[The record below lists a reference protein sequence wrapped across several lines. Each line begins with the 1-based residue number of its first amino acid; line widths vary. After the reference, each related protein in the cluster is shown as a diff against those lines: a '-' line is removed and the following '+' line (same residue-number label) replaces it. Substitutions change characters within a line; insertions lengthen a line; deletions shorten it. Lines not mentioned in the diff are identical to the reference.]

1 MLMKKIA
8 ILSQKGGTGKTYV
21 STNLSVAAELAGHTT
36 VLLDLDPQSSS
47 AKWGDNRAEDTPAVI
62 STHAKRLPKMLQLAE
77 ENGASFA
84 VIDTAP
90 HTESAALDAARAAD
104 LVIIPCKPDL
114 VSIQAIGTTI
124 DLVHL
129 AKTPARIVLNGV
141 THYGMLAEQA
151 RAGLHIYDIPSAP
164 CDIGDRIAFTHAYNA
179 GFGVQE
185 FQPRSKA
192 STEITALYQYILKTM
207 EYPYAS

>member
-1 MLMKKIA
+1 MKKIA
-8 ILSQKGGTGKTYV
+8 ILSQKGGTGKTYFA
-21 STNLSVAAELAGHTT
+21 TNLSVAAEIDGHTT
-36 VLLDLDPQSSS
+36 VLLDLDPQSSA
-47 AKWGDNRAEDTPAVI
+47 AKWGDNRANDTPAVI
-62 STHAKRLPKMLQLAE
+62 STHSERLPKMLQLAE

-90 HTESAALDAARAAD
+90 HTQSAALDAARAAD

-129 AKTPARIVLNGV
+129 ARASAQIVLNSV
-141 THYGMLAEQA
+141 THYGTLAQQA
-151 RAGLHIYDIPSAP
+151 REALSIYDIPCAP
-164 CDIGDRIAFTHAYNA
+164 CEIGDRIAFTHAYNA

-192 STEITALYQYILKTM
+192 SREITALYKYIIKTL
-207 EYPYAS
+207 EA

>member
-1 MLMKKIA
+1 MKKIA
-8 ILSQKGGTGKTYV
+8 ILSQKGGTGKTYF
-21 STNLSVAAELAGHTT
+21 STNLSVAAELDGQTT

-47 AKWGDNRAEDTPAVI
+47 AKWGDHRDTDTPAVL
-62 STHAKRLPKMLQLAE
+62 STHSERLPKMLQLAE
-77 ENGASFA
+77 ENGASFV

-104 LVIIPCKPDL
+104 LVIVPCKPDL

-124 DLVHL
+124 DLIHL
-129 AKTPARIVLNGV
+129 AKADARIILNGV
-141 THYGMLAEQA
+141 PHYGDLAEQA
-151 RAGLHIYDIPSAP
+151 RAGLHIYDIPCAP

-192 STEITALYQYILKTM
+192 SHEITALYKYICQAL
-207 EYPYAS
+207 EVQHAR

>member
-1 MLMKKIA
+1 MKKIA
-8 ILSQKGGTGKTYV
+8 ILSQKGGTGKTYF
-21 STNLSVAAELAGHTT
+21 STNLSVAAELDGQTT

-47 AKWGDNRAEDTPAVI
+47 AKWGDHRDTDTPAVL
-62 STHAKRLPKMLQLAE
+62 STHSERLPKMLQLAE
-77 ENGASFA
+77 ENGASFV

-104 LVIIPCKPDL
+104 LVIVPCKPDL
-114 VSIQAIGTTI
+114 ISIQAIGTTI
-124 DLVHL
+124 DLIHL
-129 AKTPARIVLNGV
+129 AKADARIILNGV
-141 THYGMLAEQA
+141 PHYGDLAEQA
-151 RAGLHIYDIPSAP
+151 RAGLHIYDIPCAP

-192 STEITALYQYILKTM
+192 SHEITALYKYIHQEL
-207 EYPYAS
+207 EVQHAR

>member
-1 MLMKKIA
+1 MKTIA
-8 ILSQKGGTGKTYV
+8 ILSQKGGTGKTYF
-21 STNLSVAAELAGHTT
+21 STNLSVAAELDGQAT

-47 AKWGDNRAEDTPAVI
+47 AKWGDHRDKDTPAVL
-62 STHAKRLPKMLQLAE
+62 STHSERLPKTLQLAE
-77 ENGASFA
+77 ENGASFV

-114 VSIQAIGTTI
+114 ISIQAIGTTI
-124 DLVHL
+124 DLIRL
-129 AKTPARIVLNGV
+129 AKADARIALNGV
-141 THYGMLAEQA
+141 PHYGDLTEQA
-151 RAGLHIYDIPSAP
+151 RAGLHIYDIPCAP

-192 STEITALYQYILKTM
+192 SHEITALYKYIRQEL
-207 EYPYAS
+207 EVPHAR

>member
-1 MLMKKIA
+1 MKKIA
-8 ILSQKGGTGKTYV
+8 ILSQKGGTGKTYF
-21 STNLSVAAELAGHTT
+21 STNLSVAAELDGHTT

-47 AKWGDNRAEDTPAVI
+47 AKWGDNRADDTPAVI
-62 STHAKRLPKMLQLAE
+62 STHSERLPKMLQLAE

-84 VIDTAP
+84 IIDTAP
-90 HTESAALDAARAAD
+90 HTQSSALDAARAAD

-129 AKTPARIVLNGV
+129 AKAPARIVLNGV
-141 THYGMLAEQA
+141 THYGDLTQQA
-151 RAGLHIYDIPSAP
+151 REGLSIYNIPCAP
-164 CDIGDRIAFTHAYNA
+164 CTIGDRIAFIHAYNA

-192 STEITALYQYILKTM
+192 SREITALYKYIIKELET
-207 EYPYAS
+207 

>member
-1 MLMKKIA
+1 MKKIA
-8 ILSQKGGTGKTYV
+8 ILSQKGGTGKTYI
-21 STNLSVAAELAGHTT
+21 STNLSVAAERDGHTT

-47 AKWGDNRAEDTPAVI
+47 AKWGDNRADDTPAVI
-62 STHAKRLPKMLQLAE
+62 STHSERLPKMLQLAA
-77 ENGASFA
+77 ENGATFA
-84 VIDTAP
+84 IIDTAP
-90 HTESAALDAARAAD
+90 HTQSSALDAARAAD

-129 AKTPARIVLNGV
+129 AKTPARIVLNSV
-141 THYGMLAEQA
+141 NHYGDLAAQA
-151 RAGLHIYDIPSAP
+151 REALSIYDIPSAP
-164 CDIGDRIAFTHAYNA
+164 CEIGDRIAFTHAYNA

-192 STEITALYQYILKTM
+192 SREITALYTYIIKAL
-207 EYPYAS
+207 EA

>member
-1 MLMKKIA
+1 MQKIA
-8 ILSQKGGTGKTYV
+8 ILSQKGGTGKTYL
-21 STNLSVAAELAGHTT
+21 STNLSVAAETDGHTT
-36 VLLDLDPQSSS
+36 VLLDLDPQSSA
-47 AKWGDNRAEDTPAVI
+47 AKWGDNRADDTPAVI
-62 STHAKRLPKMLQLAE
+62 STHSERLPKMLQLAE
-77 ENGASFA
+77 ENGANFA

-90 HTESAALDAARAAD
+90 HTQSSALDAARAAD

-129 AKTPARIVLNGV
+129 AKAPARIVLNSV
-141 THYGMLAEQA
+141 NHYGDLAAQA
-151 RAGLHIYDIPSAP
+151 REALSTYDLPCAP
-164 CDIGDRIAFTHAYNA
+164 CEVGDRIAFTHAYNA

-192 STEITALYQYILKTM
+192 SREITALYKYIIKTL
-207 EYPYAS
+207 EA

>member
-1 MLMKKIA
+1 MKKIA
-8 ILSQKGGTGKTYV
+8 ILSQKGGTGKTYF
-21 STNLSVAAELAGHTT
+21 SINLSVAAELDGHTT
-36 VLLDLDPQSSS
+36 VLLDLDPQSSA
-47 AKWGDNRAEDTPAVI
+47 AKWGDNRADDTPAVI
-62 STHAKRLPKMLQLAE
+62 ATHSERLPKMLQLAE

-90 HTESAALDAARAAD
+90 HTQSFALDAARAAD

-141 THYGMLAEQA
+141 THYGDLTQQA
-151 RAGLHIYDIPSAP
+151 REGLGIYDIPCAP
-164 CDIGDRIAFTHAYNA
+164 VDIGNRIAFIHAYNA

-192 STEITALYQYILKTM
+192 SHEITALYKYIIKAL
-207 EYPYAS
+207 EASHAR